1 MVSKKRRKFEAGFKR
16 QLLAQIA
23 AGEISVSEAARA
35 HDLSPTVIYYWQ
47 KQVSKG
53 DLVDGPTVRER
64 ELEREVEKLK
74 AKIGDMAMQ
83 IDHLKKLEEWSKK
96 RKKLN
101 TSVVSCLTLAQ
112 SKKDAGK

>member
-16 QLLAQIA
+16 QLLSQIA
-23 AGEISVSEAARA
+23 AGEITVSDAART
-35 HDLSPTVIYYWQ
+35 HDISPTVIYYWQ
-47 KQVSKG
+47 KQMNNG
-53 DLVDGPTVRER
+53 ALVDGPTAREK

-96 RKKLN
+96 RKKLS
-101 TSVVSCLTLAQ
+101 TSVVTGMNLAQ
-112 SKKDAGK
+112 FKKGAGK

>member
-35 HDLSPTVIYYWQ
+35 HDISPTVIYYWQ
-47 KQVSKG
+47 KQQGKG
-53 DLVDGPTVRER
+53 ALIDGPTAREK

-74 AKIGDMAMQ
+74 AKIGDMTMQ

-101 TSVVSCLTLAQ
+101 TSVVTGLNLAQ
-112 SKKDAGK
+112 FKKDAGK

>member
-23 AGEISVSEAARA
+23 VGEISVSEAARA
-35 HDLSPTVIYYWQ
+35 HDISPTVIYYWQ
-47 KQVSKG
+47 KKQNEGS
-53 DLVDGPTVRER
+53 LIDGPSARER

-83 IDHLKKLEEWSKK
+83 IDHLKKLEAFAKR

-101 TSVVSCLTLAQ
+101 TSVVTGLNLAQ
-112 SKKDAGK
+112 FKKDAGK